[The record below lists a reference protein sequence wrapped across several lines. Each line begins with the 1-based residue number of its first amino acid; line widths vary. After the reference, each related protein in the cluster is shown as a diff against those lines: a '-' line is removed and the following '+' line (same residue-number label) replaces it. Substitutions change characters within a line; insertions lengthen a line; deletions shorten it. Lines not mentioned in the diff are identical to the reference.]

1 MMETIQA
8 YLQAASDF
16 VWGVPTIAL
25 LVGTGA
31 YLTVLLRGLQ
41 FRRLGHALW
50 LALVKRRES
59 GAQGD
64 ISHFQAL
71 MTALAATVGVGNIA
85 GVATAI
91 ASGGPGALFWMW
103 ISGLAGMATK
113 YSEAL
118 LGVKYR
124 TTDEHGQMAGG
135 PMYYLSRGVG
145 GSTGRALG
153 FAFALFA
160 AFASFGIGNMVQSNS
175 VADALRGSFGIPPA
189 TTSIAIAAL
198 TGMVILGGIRS
209 IGRVAGLLVPFMIVF
224 YMAGALAVL
233 LLHWR
238 SIPSVF
244 LLVVREAFT
253 PTAPIGG
260 FLGATVREA
269 MRMGFARGIFSNESG
284 LGTGGIAAAA
294 AQTREP
300 SSQALVAMTQTFI
313 DTIVVCTLTGF
324 AILATGAWHAETPDG
339 PLTGAPLTM
348 YAFQTGLPGELGGH
362 IVSLGLALF
371 AFSTLLGWAYYGER
385 AVEYLVGVRMILPY
399 RLAFV
404 AAAFT
409 GAYVLQLEDISGLE
423 LVWSFSDVMNGAM
436 AIPNLVGLLLLS
448 GVVVRESRSLIGAP
462 APHEPALEPELE
474 PVLDVRADAAAA
486 EPPEPTAD
494 PALRAEDG
502 AAPELT
508 EPGPDGPTART
519 DPPAGDDG

>member
-1 MMETIQA
+1 
-8 YLQAASDF
+8 
-16 VWGVPTIAL
+16 
-25 LVGTGA
+25 
-31 YLTVLLRGLQ
+31 
-41 FRRLGHALW
+41 
-50 LALVKRRES
+50 
-59 GAQGD
+59 
-64 ISHFQAL
+64 
-71 MTALAATVGVGNIA
+71 
-85 GVATAI
+85 
-91 ASGGPGALFWMW
+91 
-103 ISGLAGMATK
+103 
-113 YSEAL
+113 
-118 LGVKYR
+118 
-124 TTDEHGQMAGG
+124 
-135 PMYYLSRGVG
+135 
-145 GSTGRALG
+145 
-153 FAFALFA
+153 
-160 AFASFGIGNMVQSNS
+160 
-175 VADALRGSFGIPPA
+175 
-189 TTSIAIAAL
+189 
-198 TGMVILGGIRS
+198 
-209 IGRVAGLLVPFMIVF
+209 
-224 YMAGALAVL
+224 VL

-508 EPGPDGPTART
+508 EPGPDGPTA
-519 DPPAGDDG
+519 